1 MKLIAF
7 SLVVGSLLS
16 MVWMGRA
23 AGWWLVAEDPL
34 EPAVAIAV
42 LGGRMPFRAKEAADL
57 YHAGY
62 APEIWLPAPEGAAE
76 HEPIKKLG
84 FNPYEQD
91 LYYKVLERFGVPRRA
106 VRVLH
111 PVSVKNTR
119 EEVSV
124 ISKALRK
131 AGGGTVI
138 IVTSPTHTRR
148 LRAVWRMAAWP
159 LDGMIVRYTRHEPR
173 RLKLERWWTREEEK
187 GLVVRELA
195 GLVDAWFGFPMIL
208 AGR

>member
-1 MKLIAF
+1 M
-7 SLVVGSLLS
+7 
-16 MVWMGRA
+16 A